1 MDQYRQLPP
10 PKKMEASFFFPWP
23 PNGESTEHK
32 TPGDLS
38 LTLSILPLLPRP
50 PCWAVGKPHGKEI
63 VTRFP
68 RCRRA
73 AWPGRFSGRADNLED
88 IKAGRKGTL
97 LLAGWA
103 EGPGEGL
110 VTGEKSKQGGSQS
123 KQPLPAPARTDQ
135 GQHLQWAERML

>member
-1 MDQYRQLPP
+1 M
-10 PKKMEASFFFPWP
+10 
-23 PNGESTEHK
+23 
-32 TPGDLS
+32 
-38 LTLSILPLLPRP
+38 TLSILPRLPFP

-63 VTRFP
+63 VTRSP

-123 KQPLPAPARTDQ
+123 KQPLPAPASPHRSRATSAMGRKDAVDELRK
-135 GQHLQWAERML
+135 GKALSLGPVGPRASAGLGIGVG